1 MLMINRPIDHSI
13 SCNFIYLIRNQGW
26 DSLLLKLFAR
36 RQRKFL
42 MATRRALTGI
52 STSFRSSDSLKVSF
66 RCLIDLERFSTVA
79 GDCLAAQQ
87 NRGSTSVGPSNTF
100 SPFSFRNVL
109 RRTVERQS
117 SSSSMGEKMKTL
129 APFNVD
135 DAPVTNSYEV
145 EQQDMFAVVEI
156 SGTQYK
162 VTPDDLIVTEKLSGV
177 DINDRIT
184 LSRVLLVGSRTKTTI
199 GRPYIPNATV
209 SAAIEEQFL
218 DGKVIVF
225 KKRRRKNSRRTNG
238 HRQPLTSL
246 RILSISD
253 GSD

>member
-1 MLMINRPIDHSI
+1 
-13 SCNFIYLIRNQGW
+13 
-26 DSLLLKLFAR
+26 
-36 RQRKFL
+36 
-42 MATRRALTGI
+42 MATRRALAGI
-52 STSFRSSDSLKVSF
+52 SSFFRASDSIEASL
-66 RCLIDLERFSTVA
+66 RCMIELERFSTVTA
-79 GDCLAAQQ
+79 NCLAVTQR
-87 NRGSTSVGPSNTF
+87 NRGSMGIGSSKVL
-100 SPFSFRNVL
+100 SPFCIRNIPK
-109 RRTVERQS
+109 RTSERQS
-117 SSSSMGEKMKTL
+117 SSLSMGEHMEIP
-129 APFNVD
+129 APFKVD
-135 DAPVTNSYEV
+135 ALPVTKSYEV
-145 EQQDMFAVVEI
+145 EQQDIFAVVEL

-177 DINDRIT
+177 DINDRII
-184 LSRVLLVGSRTKTTI
+184 LNRVLLVGSQSKTVV

-253 GSD
+253 GSDTDTYI

>member
-1 MLMINRPIDHSI
+1 
-13 SCNFIYLIRNQGW
+13 
-26 DSLLLKLFAR
+26 
-36 RQRKFL
+36 
-42 MATRRALTGI
+42 
-52 STSFRSSDSLKVSF
+52 
-66 RCLIDLERFSTVA
+66 
-79 GDCLAAQQ
+79 
-87 NRGSTSVGPSNTF
+87 
-100 SPFSFRNVL
+100 
-109 RRTVERQS
+109 
-117 SSSSMGEKMKTL
+117 MGEKMKTL